1 MQAHHK
7 ETDNSP
13 STDLESGI
21 KTGGKQSTDNVA
33 SRGSSTETTFGR
45 HRSRPVRVLVRRI
58 AAMTAALAVLVGL
71 GAVVW
76 YFFGWIFLI
85 ELVIVAL
92 VAYLAAGHWRW
103 FYVALV
109 TAPRDLR

>member
-1 MQAHHK
+1 M
-7 ETDNSP
+7 DV
-13 STDLESGI
+13 ESGL
-21 KTGGKQSTDNVA
+21 KTGGKKSTEDNVA
-33 SRGSSTETTFGR
+33 SRGSNTETTLR
-45 HRSRPVRVLVRRI
+45 RNRSRSVRVLVRRI

-76 YFFGWIFLI
+76 YFLGWIFLV

-103 FYVALV
+103 FYVALM
-109 TAPRDLR
+109 TAPRDIR